1 MASRRQRSSP
11 TAGSDDLRAPLLN
24 VCFSLLPS
32 ASLRRREDL
41 ATHLTI
47 RNYSL
52 KPALAESEESECKK
66 FLAKVLVSRDDSL
79 WCYEC
84 IDDIVYCIYVNSH
97 TQENRK
103 QKANQAYWLQG
114 LE

>member
-52 KPALAESEESECKK
+52 KPALAEALK
-66 FLAKVLVSRDDSL
+66 
-79 WCYEC
+79 
-84 IDDIVYCIYVNSH
+84 
-97 TQENRK
+97 
-103 QKANQAYWLQG
+103 KANAKNFWPKSWYPGMILCG
-114 LE
+114 ATNVLMILSTAST